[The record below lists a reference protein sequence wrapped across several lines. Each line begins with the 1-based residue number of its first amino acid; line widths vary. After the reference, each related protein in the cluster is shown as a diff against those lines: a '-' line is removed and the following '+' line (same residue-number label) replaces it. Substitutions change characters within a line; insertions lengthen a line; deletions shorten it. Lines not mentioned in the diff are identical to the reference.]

1 LNLVIIIAIAIAV
14 MKKIKRRRPSHLRF
28 ATTDTILEHIIEIG
42 RPIERERRRAD
53 NIEVSKSVIIS
64 LAMEVFRF

>member
-1 LNLVIIIAIAIAV
+1 LLNLLIIIVIAV
-14 MKKIKRRRPSHLRF
+14 IKKIKRRRPSHLRF

-53 NIEVSKSVIIS
+53 NIEVSKSVVIS

>member
-1 LNLVIIIAIAIAV
+1 LNLLIIIVIAV
-14 MKKIKRRRPSHLRF
+14 IKKIKRRRPSHLRF

-53 NIEVSKSVIIS
+53 NIEVSKSVVIS